1 MVNPDL
7 LTTCPQHD
15 HQCYSDQEDEE
26 DLDLLSDD
34 DNDNHSCHCQLCQT
48 DYTWRPL
55 PPSPSLIIPPLHHHP
70 NPDLPLHNHLQ
81 PQRSSVDSCPCQ
93 WMMDPIYDT
102 ALS

>member
-7 LTTCPQHD
+7 LTTCPLD
-15 HQCYSDQEDEE
+15 HQCYSDQEE

-34 DNDNHSCHCQLCQT
+34 DNDHSRHCQLCQT

-55 PPSPSLIIPPLHHHP
+55 PPSPTLIIQTPLHHHHH
-70 NPDLPLHNHLQ
+70 PDHLPPSQ
-81 PQRSSVDSCPCQ
+81 SCPCQ
-93 WMMDPIYDT
+93 WMLDPIYDT